1 MNDLCQRWQGGQH
14 SWRHRSDG
22 GFDRARYEVAPIA
35 EADAKGFVVGH
46 HYSGSYPAA
55 RIRFGLYCA
64 EALVGVAVLSTP
76 VASKVLTS
84 VFPGL
89 APSYESIEL
98 GRFVLVD
105 AVPANGESFF
115 LGQVFRLAAAQGIR
129 GVVSFS
135 DPVPRRAGDGRLVIP
150 GHVGTIYQA
159 TNARYLGRGTARTL
173 RLLPDGTVLN
183 ARSAQKVRSQEQGHE
198 HIERLLVSYGARVMT
213 RGEDPTAWLGRA
225 LIQAGTR
232 CVRHAGNHRYAF
244 VVGRTSTERRHVEMA
259 MTARPF
265 PKTIDQEVQAA

>member
-1 MNDLCQRWQGGQH
+1 MNDLCLRWQDRQH
-14 SWRHRSDG
+14 TWRHRSDG
-22 GFDRARYEVAPIA
+22 GFDRARYEVALIA
-35 EADAKGFVVGH
+35 EADAKRFVVAQ

-55 RIRFGLYCA
+55 RLRFGLYCA
-64 EALVGVAVLSTP
+64 EALVGVAVLSVP
-76 VASKVLTS
+76 VNAKSLTS

-89 APSYESIEL
+89 VPLAESIEL
-98 GRFVLVD
+98 GRFVLLD

-115 LGQVFRLAAAQGIR
+115 LGQVFRLAAAHGIR

-135 DPVPRRAGDGRLVIP
+135 DPVPRRAGDGRLVVP

-198 HIERLLVSYGARVMT
+198 HIERLLVTHGAVARA

-225 LIQAGTR
+225 LVQAGSR

-244 VVGRTSTERRHVEMA
+244 VVGRTSTERRHVTLA
-259 MTARPF
+259 MTGQPF
-265 PKTIDQEVQAA
+265 PKSIDQEVTAA

>member
-1 MNDLCQRWQGGQH
+1 MADLCQRWNAGQH

-22 GFDRARYEVAPIA
+22 GFDRARYEVAAIDRA
-35 EADAKGFVVGH
+35 TAKRFVIGH
-46 HYSGSYPAA
+46 HYSGSYPAG
-55 RIRFGLYCA
+55 RIMFGLYCA

-89 APSYESIEL
+89 VPSYESIEL
-98 GRFVLVD
+98 GRFVLLD
-105 AVPANGESFF
+105 AVPANGESYF

-135 DPVPRRAGDGRLVIP
+135 DPVPRRAGDGRLVMP

-159 TNARYLGRGTARTL
+159 TNARYLGRNTARSAH
-173 RLLPDGTVLN
+173 LLPDGTVLN
-183 ARSAQKVRSQEQGHE
+183 ARSLQKVRRQEQGRE
-198 HIERLLVSYGARVMT
+198 YVERLLVAHGAVARA
-213 RGEDPTAWLGRA
+213 RHEDPTAWLGRA
-225 LIQAGTR
+225 LVQARTR
-232 CVRHAGNHRYAF
+232 CVRHAGKHRYAF

-259 MTARPF
+259 MIAQPF
-265 PKTIDQEVQAA
+265 PKSIDQEVRAA